1 MKHLK
6 TGLGKVNK
14 TKTRMH
20 SSRMR
25 TARGG
30 VCPGGVS
37 RNVGCPEGCVC
48 VSIGMCL
55 PGRGFCPGLCVC
67 PEWCTPPHC
76 MLGPPPDRMTDSS
89 KNITFPQLRLRAVT
103 MHGRYLDQNKSMW
116 PDLAHVNKQK
126 RLFDTRY
133 L

>member
-1 MKHLK
+1 M
-6 TGLGKVNK
+6 
-14 TKTRMH
+14 
-20 SSRMR
+20 
-25 TARGG
+25 
-30 VCPGGVS
+30 
-37 RNVGCPEGCVC
+37 C

-55 PGRGFCPGLCVC
+55 PGRGFCLGLCVC
-67 PEWCTPPHC
+67 PGGGVC
-76 MLGPPPDRMTDSS
+76 LGGGSARGCVCVSRVVYTSPLHAGTAPPDRMTDSS